1 MVLFRP
7 VGTKELLLIEES
19 AYKRFPPRLPEQPIF
34 YPVLN
39 ELYAEEIALKWNVRY
54 NDDHRGY
61 VVAFEVEDEFCG
73 KYEPHTVGNE
83 YHKELWVPAEELD
96 EFNDHIV
103 GMIRVIKEFSEN

>member
-19 AYKRFPPRLPEQPIF
+19 AYKRFPPRLP
-34 YPVLN
+34 